1 MDIDHSTILQNQS
14 LGAGGG
20 IYAAASDQSVNISHT
35 IVAQNTSLGSGVPD
49 VGVAAGRTA
58 TALFSLIGD
67 NTGSGFSVASVTGSS
82 ADGNFIGNPYVGGVI
97 DPQLGPLEDNGGPT
111 LTHLPLV
118 TSPVVDAGDPGALS
132 GMDGI
137 PEFDQRGDGAFRVA
151 DGTDS
156 GVRRIDMGA
165 VELNL
170 VLTGDF
176 NGDDSVD
183 AADYSIWRDTR
194 SSTTE
199 LAADANG
206 NGVVDEV
213 DYKYWKQNFG
223 ATTVVAM
230 SAVAANSALAQ
241 VTVNA
246 DVSMPLPAM
255 TTTVAMAIIDE
266 PAVAVITQEEP
277 ESLARPN
284 DLAFALLGEQAA
296 ESGQGGVVLS
306 STGETSEPAASLLL
320 LAVNQS
326 RSSAAFDPDPWS
338 IDQEAEDD
346 QSTTALLTAL
356 AVEDLFGGIGG

>member
-1 MDIDHSTILQNQS
+1 MSQH
-14 LGAGGG
+14 
-20 IYAAASDQSVNISHT
+20 
-35 IVAQNTSLGSGVPD
+35 
-49 VGVAAGRTA
+49 
-58 TALFSLIGD
+58 
-67 NTGSGFSVASVTGSS
+67 
-82 ADGNFIGNPYVGGVI
+82 
-97 DPQLGPLEDNGGPT
+97 
-111 LTHLPLV
+111 
-118 TSPVVDAGDPGALS
+118 
-132 GMDGI
+132 
-137 PEFDQRGDGAFRVA
+137 
-151 DGTDS
+151 
-156 GVRRIDMGA
+156 
-165 VELNL
+165 
-170 VLTGDF
+170 
-176 NGDDSVD
+176 
-183 AADYSIWRDTR
+183 
-194 SSTTE
+194 
-199 LAADANG
+199 G

-284 DLAFALLGEQAA
+284 DFAFALLGEQAA

-326 RSSAAFDPDPWS
+326 RSSAVFDPDPWS

-356 AVEDLFGGIGG
+356 AVEDLFGGIDG